1 MKNSARG
8 LARFPCTAEG
18 ATGPG
23 QLGPG
28 LPGPERGAGGVCK
41 LGAPPSGRVPRWRGA
56 GLYASGASGVSPRMK
71 SAARWAWAAA

>member
-8 LARFPCTAEG
+8 LARFPCTAGG
-18 ATGPG
+18 AIGPG

-28 LPGPERGAGGVCK
+28 LPGPERGAG
-41 LGAPPSGRVPRWRGA
+41 
-56 GLYASGASGVSPRMK
+56 LYTSVASGVSPRMK